1 MTQTFRAL
9 LVVAVLGPALLAL
22 GCGANP
28 AATKRVKKKT
38 PAPAMQQLQGAQL
51 SGAPAGAG
59 GPIDPQVAQMLDSL
73 RKAQASVPGFTATI
87 ETFDKGP
94 AGQESNTLKVA
105 YKKPSSLRIEMIKA
119 SGQAQGAKILW
130 TGGNELKIKPAF
142 LPMSVTKPVNDDSAK
157 SKNGWT
163 IRETEVN
170 AIFKVIFDP
179 GARIVAKGM
188 QPIDNKPLA
197 VFELVSPS
205 SPKGVTNEVVGI
217 DPATGL
223 PGVRMLFKGQT
234 LIYKLTIKNMQIK
247 AVSASEMNV

>member
-1 MTQTFRAL
+1 MTKTFRAVL
-9 LVVAVLGPALLAL
+9 TVAVLAPALLAL

-28 AATKRVKKKT
+28 AATKKVKKKT
-38 PAPAMQQLQGAQL
+38 TAPAMQQLQGAPL
-51 SGAPAGAG
+51 GGAPAG
-59 GPIDPQVAQMLDSL
+59 GPVDPQVAQMLDGL
-73 RKAQASVPGFTATI
+73 RKAQAGVPGFTATV

-94 AGQESNTLKVA
+94 AGQETTTMKVA
-105 YKKPSSLRIEMIKA
+105 YKKPSSLKIDMVKA

-130 TGGNELKIKPAF
+130 TGGSDLKIKPSF
-142 LPMSVTKPVNDDSAK
+142 LPMSVTKSVSDDAVK

-170 AIFKVIFDP
+170 AIFKVMFDP
-179 GARIVAKGM
+179 GARIVAKGV

-234 LIYKLTIKNMQIK
+234 MIYKLTIKNMQIK